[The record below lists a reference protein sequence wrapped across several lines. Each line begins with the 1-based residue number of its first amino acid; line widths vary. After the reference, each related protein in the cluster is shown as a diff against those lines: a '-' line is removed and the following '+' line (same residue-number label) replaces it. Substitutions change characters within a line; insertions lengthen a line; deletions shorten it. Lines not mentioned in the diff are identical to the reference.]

1 VVGPLAKTM
10 LRGIERV
17 GAQFMLTMTA
27 YNVAKLPKLL
37 AA

>member
-1 VVGPLAKTM
+1 M

-17 GAQFMLTMTA
+17 GAQFTFTLA
-27 YNVAKLPKLL
+27 GYDLARLPKLL